1 MTRKKKRQ
9 AKDFERYF
17 TKNVVYKQPI
27 CTQNSAHLLVI
38 KEIQIKITR
47 YISIHTMKMA
57 KIRLTTPNL
66 GLSWQMNI
74 SKTQAMAEGQYC
86 FSSGSSTESPTIL
99 VGPEGKFYI
108 WVEL

>member
-1 MTRKKKRQ
+1 MDAGQ
-9 AKDFERYF
+9 GQ
-17 TKNVVYKQPI
+17 V
-27 CTQNSAHLLVI
+27 
-38 KEIQIKITR
+38 KEKWTFIMQR
-47 YISIHTMKMA
+47 NM
-57 KIRLTTPNL
+57 